1 MNERSRDPVG
11 FADVRAAAERLRDAA
26 VRTPLLRSEDLDR
39 RAGCRVVIKPEGLQR
54 GGSFK
59 FRGAYNRLVQL
70 DEEQRRAG
78 VVAFSSGNHAQGVAA
93 AARDLGIRARIVMP
107 ADAPAIKLS
116 NTKAM
121 GAEVIEYDR
130 YQESREAIARNLVER
145 DGGVLVPSFDDPHI
159 IAGQGTAGLELFE
172 DVQEPV
178 DAFLVC
184 CGGGGL
190 TAGCALAMEALSPST
205 DLYCVEPEN
214 YDDHSRSLVSGQ
226 RERADTSVPSI
237 CDALLTPS
245 PGELTFAINRSRLSG
260 GLIVSEEEVREAMRF
275 AFRVLKIVLEPGGAV
290 SLAALLA
297 GKLPKAYQS
306 VALLC
311 SGANVDPE
319 FFASVLCNES

>member
-1 MNERSRDPVG
+1 MNGISSDPVS
-11 FADVRAAAERLRDAA
+11 FADVRAAAERLNGVA
-26 VRTPLLRSEDLDR
+26 VRTPLLRNAELDR
-39 RAGCRVVIKPEGLQR
+39 HAGRHVLIKPEGLQR
-54 GGSFK
+54 SGSFK

-70 DEEQRRAG
+70 DDEQRHAG

-93 AARDLGIRARIVMP
+93 AARELGIRARIVMP
-107 ADAPAIKLS
+107 ADAPAIKLA
-116 NTKAM
+116 NTRAM

-130 YQESREAIARNLVER
+130 YQESREAIARAIVDR

-172 DVQEPV
+172 DAPEPV

-190 TAGCALAMEALSPST
+190 TAGCALAMESLSPST

-214 YDDHSRSLVSGQ
+214 YDDHARSLASGQ
-226 RERADTSVPSI
+226 RERVDASVPSI

-245 PGELTFAINRSRLSG
+245 PGELTFAINQRRLSG
-260 GLIVSEEEVREAMRF
+260 GLVVTEEEVREAMRF

-297 GKLPKAYQS
+297 GKLPDRYER

-311 SGANVDPE
+311 SGANVDPD
-319 FFASVLCNES
+319 FFAAVLRHES